1 MELNPPSR
9 HDIAYYLC
17 VSHISGA
24 LIPATRISKI
34 LEAIFHKQPLTELS
48 LQYLQKLNLNELHQ
62 FAVGQLT
69 YDAYIAALD
78 PALVASEQA
87 AKEKHRALELERLTQ
102 QTQRQL
108 EFKRQQ
114 DAAKA
119 AHKAREAERKKA
131 AEAYEVKRIAE
142 IEARRKTTAIN
153 RIAQKKQ
160 LQAEEIQR
168 AAQFKADEVIRIA
181 QYEYNLKTAAAL
193 YELSLSAPGY
203 VAKTPNELI
212 QYYRL
217 SDQQDAASAQLNNIL
232 SMLYQGLSLPAADIR
247 YLKSNGNPR
256 LYKLAIGLL
265 SYESYIAEIKAEKLA
280 LKQAEALRLE
290 REAAI
295 EAERIASIK
304 RAEEQRLQREKD
316 AEVARLAHVRR
327 VEELRIQREAE
338 EAARIALESDPAYI
352 LRKKYAITDN
362 IAPALLSEL
371 MPILQSFDAGERL
384 NDESFVW
391 LNTKAKSCFSKS
403 LRDAHHQ
410 REAKFYASEYR
421 RTHDTWSAVN
431 ASGHYRKCDQSQHA
445 VNLLKDVPSKSL
457 KKPKVHSAWCT
468 THGGALRDLGQRSE
482 AFQLGLK
489 AHELQPKNFQPCTL
503 LGALS
508 MELGNL
514 TDGHEWYR
522 KAEDRGASQRS
533 IDTELKSILLR
544 ADKAQRKKMKEFLL
558 ADDPV
563 RYSWVNDKKYQS
575 K

>member
-24 LIPATRISKI
+24 LIPATRINKI
-34 LEAIFHKQPLTELS
+34 LETIFHKRPLTELS

-87 AKEKHRALELERLTQ
+87 AKDKHQALELEAQ
-102 QTQRQL
+102 
-108 EFKRQQ
+108 RQQ

-131 AEAYEVKRIAE
+131 AEAYEIKRNAE
-142 IEARRKTTAIN
+142 IEERRKTTEMN
-153 RIAQKKQ
+153 RIAQKKK
-160 LQAEEIQR
+160 LQAEEVQR
-168 AAQFKADEVIRIA
+168 AAQFKADETIRLA
-181 QYEYNLKTAAAL
+181 QYEYNLKIAAAL

-203 VAKTPNELI
+203 LAKTPNDLL

-217 SDQQDAASAQLNNIL
+217 SDQQDAASAQLNKIL
-232 SMLYQGLSLPAADIR
+232 SILYQGLQLPAADIR
-247 YLKSNGNPR
+247 FLKSNSTPR

-265 SYESYIAEIKAEKLA
+265 SYEAYISEIKAEKLA
-280 LKQAEALRLE
+280 LKKAEALRIE
-290 REAAI
+290 REAI
-295 EAERIASIK
+295 MEAERLARIK
-304 RAEEQRLQREKD
+304 RAEEQRLQREKYNE
-316 AEVARLAHVRR
+316 AARIADLEWF
-327 VEELRIQREAE
+327 EEQRLKREAE
-338 EAARIALESDPAYI
+338 EAVRIARESDPVYI
-352 LRKKYAITDN
+352 LLKKYAITDN
-362 IAPALLSEL
+362 IAPVLLSEL
-371 MPILQSFDAGERL
+371 MPILQSFDTGERL

-421 RTHDTWSAVN
+421 RTLDTWSAVN
-431 ASGHYRKCDQSQHA
+431 ASGHYRKCDQPQHA
-445 VNLLKDVPSKSL
+445 VNLLKNVPSKSL
-457 KKPKVHSAWCT
+457 KNPKVHSAWCT
-468 THGGALRDLGQRSE
+468 THGGAMRDIGLRSE

-489 AHELQPKNFQPCTL
+489 AHQLQPKNFQPCTL

-514 TDGHEWYR
+514 TDGHEWYK

>member
-1 MELNPPSR
+1 MEFDNTTL
-9 HDIAYYLC
+9 HDIAYHFC
-17 VSHISGA
+17 VSHLSGA
-24 LIPATRISKI
+24 LIPATRLSKI
-34 LEAIFHKQPLTELS
+34 LKSIFLGEQPSALS
-48 LQYLQKLNLNELHQ
+48 LGYLQELNLNELQ
-62 FAVGQLT
+62 QLATGQIT
-69 YDAYIAALD
+69 YQAYIAALD
-78 PALVASEQA
+78 PALVAREQA
-87 AKEKHRALELERLTQ
+87 AKSQLQAVKQERLAQ
-102 QTQRQL
+102 EVEWQLEVQRQ
-108 EFKRQQ
+108 QHV
-114 DAAKA
+114 AKA
-119 AHKAREAERKKA
+119 AHEARKAERRKA
-131 AEAYEVKRIAE
+131 VE
-142 IEARRKTTAIN
+142 ID
-153 RIAQKKQ
+153 RIAQKEQ
-160 LQAEEIQR
+160 LKAEEIQR
-168 AAQFKADEVIRIA
+168 AAQFKADETIRIA

-203 VAKTPNELI
+203 VAKAPNDLLQHYHINNKQNNANE
-212 QYYRL
+212 
-217 SDQQDAASAQLNNIL
+217 QLKNIV
-232 SMLYQGLSLPAADIR
+232 SMLYQGLPLPAADIR
-247 YLKSNGNPR
+247 FLKSNNNPR
-256 LYKLAIGLL
+256 LYRLAIGLL
-265 SYESYIAEIKAEKLA
+265 SYESYISEIKAEKLA
-280 LKQAEALRLE
+280 LKQAEARKLE

-316 AEVARLAHVRR
+316 AEVARLAHIRR
-327 VEELRIQREAE
+327 VEELRLQREVE
-338 EAARIALESDPAYI
+338 EAEHIARESDPAYI

-371 MPILQSFDAGERL
+371 MPILQSFDTGERL
-384 NDESFVW
+384 NDERFVW

-403 LRDAHHQ
+403 LRDAHHE

-457 KKPKVHSAWCT
+457 KNPKVHSAWCT
-468 THGGALRDLGQRSE
+468 THGGALRDLGRRSE
-482 AFQLGLK
+482 AFQLGSK
-489 AHELQPKNFQPCTL
+489 AHQLQPKNFQPCTL

-514 TDGHEWYR
+514 TDGHEWYK

-558 ADDPV
+558 ADDSV